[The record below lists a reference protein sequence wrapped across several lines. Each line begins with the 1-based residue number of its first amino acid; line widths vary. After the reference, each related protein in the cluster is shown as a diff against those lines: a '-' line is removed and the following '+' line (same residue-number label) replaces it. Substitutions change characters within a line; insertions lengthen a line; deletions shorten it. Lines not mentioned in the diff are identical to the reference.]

1 MKKNWL
7 SILVCMSGLMLQTA
21 LAMPTEDQKLSTFF
35 QTYLDQYLRQQP
47 LQATMLGDHRYDARL
62 DDISPAAR
70 DGWTKLTK
78 QTLHDLPKQV
88 DYKKLS
94 RDGQIDFEILQNEL
108 KRKLWLAENTHP
120 FEEDP
125 RTYGAYL
132 NDSVYTILTQ
142 STLPQE
148 TNVANAIARMGEMP
162 RIIAE
167 AERSLTK
174 PARPILETAIR
185 QNTGAIDFYE
195 HELFNY
201 VGDHPSPEL
210 KSAAAKVVVALKDY
224 QQFLTGPAM
233 ARAQDNWRLGRR
245 QFDEKFILET
255 DAGITA
261 EQNLAD
267 AQEEFAR
274 VQTQLYI
281 ISRQLWPQYFPGKT
295 LPPDDAAGRRDT
307 ITRVIHAV
315 NQEHGEATNLVADAR
330 ATVANIKDFIRTR
343 DYLRL
348 PEPDH
353 CSVIEMPEFRRG
365 NSLAYLDNAPPLDP
379 QARSIYAVSPPPSDW
394 SAPEVRSF
402 LEEYNSHMLKIL
414 TIHEAY
420 PGHYVQLEYANRNPS
435 LIRRIYTSNPFV
447 EGWAVYGEITMLNE
461 GFGGGDLRLRLMQLK
476 FYLRAVANSILDYQM
491 HCTQMTDQEA
501 LRFLTEDAFQSPGEA
516 RLKVIRAK
524 QSSVQLSTYFVGRMA
539 HYRLHQMI
547 ERELGDKF
555 DLGRYHEA
563 VLAHGSIPPKY
574 LPELVH
580 QRLTQPR

>member
-1 MKKNWL
+1 MKKNWFYAL
-7 SILVCMSGLMLQTA
+7 ICMSGLLFQTA
-21 LAMPTEDQKLSTFF
+21 WAQPTEDQKLSAFF
-35 QTYLDQYLRQQP
+35 QTYLEHHFQQQP
-47 LQATMLGDHRYDARL
+47 LQATMLGDHHYDAQL

-70 DGWTKLTK
+70 DSWTKLAK
-78 QTLHDLPKQV
+78 QTLHDLPKQI
-88 DYKKLS
+88 DYKQLS
-94 RDGQIDFEILQNEL
+94 RDGQIDFEIFQNEL
-108 KRKLWLAENTHP
+108 KHQLWLTANTHP
-120 FEEDP
+120 FEEDA

-132 NDSVYTILTQ
+132 NDSVYTLLTQ
-142 STLPQE
+142 STLPLE
-148 TNVANAIARMGEMP
+148 TNVANAIVRMGEMP

-167 AERSLTK
+167 AERSLTN
-174 PARPILETAIR
+174 PVRPILETAIR

-195 HELFNY
+195 HDLFNY
-201 VGDHPSPEL
+201 VGDNPSPAL
-210 KSAAAKVVVALKDY
+210 KDAAAKVVVALKDY
-224 QQFLTGPAM
+224 QKFLTGPAM

-245 QFDEKFILET
+245 RFDEKFILET

-267 AQEEFAR
+267 AQAEFAR
-274 VQTQLYI
+274 VQIQLYI

-295 LPPDDAAGRRDT
+295 LPADDAIGRRET
-307 ITRVIHAV
+307 VTRVINAV

-330 ATVANIKDFIRTR
+330 ATVENIKDFIRSH

-394 SAPEVRSF
+394 SAQEARSF

-447 EGWAVYGEITMLNE
+447 EGWAVYGEVTMLNE

-491 HCTQMTDQEA
+491 HCTEMTDQEA
-501 LRFLTEDAFQSPGEA
+501 LRFLTEEAFQSPGEA
-516 RLKVIRAK
+516 HLKIIRSK
-524 QSSVQLSTYFVGRMA
+524 QSTVQLSTYFVGRMA
-539 HYRLHQMI
+539 HYRLHQQI
-547 ERELGDKF
+547 ERELGDQF

-563 VLAHGSIPPKY
+563 VLAHGSIPTKY

-580 QRLTQPR
+580 QRLAQPR